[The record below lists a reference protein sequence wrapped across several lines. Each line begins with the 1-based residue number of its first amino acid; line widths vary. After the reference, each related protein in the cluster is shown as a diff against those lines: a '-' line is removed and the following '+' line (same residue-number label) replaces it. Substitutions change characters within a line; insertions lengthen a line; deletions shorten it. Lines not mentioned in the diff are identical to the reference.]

1 MQVVGCC
8 ELVSRTD
15 KLCSTRSAPSPGS
28 DVLPSPLHDVP
39 WDLVEVITDV
49 PPRAGHLTAA
59 LPPFNHLK
67 V

>member
-8 ELVSRTD
+8 ELVGRTN

-39 WDLVEVITDV
+39 WELVEGDKGRTS
-49 PPRAGHLTAA
+49 HLG
-59 LPPFNHLK
+59 LGI
-67 V
+67 